1 MKIKTV
7 MLSLLVAGSFISTAA
22 FAARQCP
29 NPGDIAHPVANGV
42 NRGVEDPCERNP
54 PQPGNG
60 GTSNSNED
68 ACGAVLC
75 LAGAAMSGKAP
86 TSCDKYI
93 RKYFEQQVFSSGS
106 FDPSKT
112 FKARRKFLDQ
122 CKSSNDKTRGDVNN
136 KYGKSSGI

>member
-1 MKIKTV
+1 MKIKKV
-7 MLSLLVAGSFISTAA
+7 LLSLVVVGSLFSTAA

-29 NPGDIAHPVANGV
+29 ENPGDIAHPINSV
-42 NRGVEDPCERNP
+42 NGVEDPCERNP
-54 PQPGNG
+54 PNPGQG
-60 GTSNSNED
+60 DSGNSNED

-93 RKYFEQQVFSSGS
+93 RKYFEQQVFDSSGL
-106 FDPSKT
+106 DPSKT

-122 CKSSNDKTRGDVNN
+122 CKSSDDKTRGDVND